1 VATRISTYLHQAQD
15 FSVVDGLLRHRT
27 LEEIEGKRFAHKR
40 AFLLDGVLVELFLIE
55 RDDRSLFTSF
65 WAKSR
70 HDWPADVL
78 SSTSELPVA
87 SAAALTGYRARHSAL
102 RRDG

>member
-27 LEEIEGKRFAHKR
+27 LEEIEGKRFAHKH

-55 RDDRSLFTSF
+55 RDDRGLFTSF

-70 HDWPADVL
+70 HDCRRMSCRRPPNCR
-78 SSTSELPVA
+78 SQ
-87 SAAALTGYRARHSAL
+87 ARSL
-102 RRDG
+102 

>member
-55 RDDRSLFTSF
+55 RDRGLFTSF

-70 HDWPADVL
+70 HDWPAM
-78 SSTSELPVA
+78 SCRRPPNCRSQ
-87 SAAALTGYRARHSAL
+87 ARPL
-102 RRDG
+102 